1 MGLRRSPLT
10 HGYEPT
16 LRAPAG
22 HTTMTAGRPANI
34 ATDQCRG
41 RATPSRLAPGQR
53 LAPLIQLWCAARFVA
68 GRPHGAFF
76 GVIALVAV
84 T

>member
-1 MGLRRSPLT
+1 MGLRSSPLT

-22 HTTMTAGRPANI
+22 HTTMTAGQPANI
-34 ATDQCRG
+34 ATDWCRG
-41 RATPSRLAPGQR
+41 RDTVGLAPGQR

-68 GRPHGAFF
+68 GLQHGAFF